1 MIYQDLKLESGV
13 RAEVFHKLVSFLRVL
28 PASSIPP
35 LVLQL
40 LQFVKHSQSLAR
52 ELLNIINEFFST
64 KLSPGD
70 RDGTVT
76 NLDLD
81 SIEMVGEEGS
91 REELMQAE
99 STVIYHL
106 HKAASSGH
114 IIGKEVTNLAKAG
127 GQSPDLLLQPFALFL
142 SLTFVSL
149 KQYQEPILGSLKTA
163 IVQAISMEEARQNY
177 VWTRNHMKKLPD
189 IGDLLSLVITQ
200 SKKSGGW
207 DLITEGVLD
216 LGLCLLDV
224 HTSSKADSKKVKT
237 VNHIG
242 ARLLSKLI
250 KKQNSSSSLVISALT
265 DKILTTNVSSVQY
278 TEALRIVVADTS
290 TILMETPHVMDELVE
305 NVARLPF
312 NTSRRALYALL
323 PLVKLS
329 RVLRDHLILALRK
342 LLFCSSTDAR
352 QAATSGV
359 LLLLKTFRISTS
371 RSVSQL
377 SQTQGSGSLS
387 QVAVDVHRGGR
398 MSNEAL
404 CLELLGVLRRCF
416 MQSPE
421 VKMVFY
427 NGVIEVVN
435 RNPELCEGVL
445 EVAYTHLLYLW
456 GPEGGSRQRWQL
468 NLDKIGREAN
478 DSWELEE
485 PVGWFLNCLQ
495 QITSKTQQVTEGDN
509 EILDKVTKLLKE
521 MVEKYGNCEPGELG
535 FDETDNFDRKSVPGE
550 RKVLQLEQLKGLLES
565 LMEYIFCHGADY
577 DVEKADQLLGLFK
590 TFNSLTNVMAASLQR
605 QRAKK
610 GEKGKKMDKKD
621 TTHDA
626 SGESSKS
633 PGKYSPPQH
642 CFSLKFV
649 SISLRALLMDSAPS
663 HQEPLDKLRN
673 TEQFVHFVLD
683 SLTAKLRQVSCVL
696 SANGDEGVQS
706 DSDFKFLINILNTL
720 FFHAIRSENPLHEAQ
735 RKVTLILVDCLQILL
750 TYFPRRKLLV
760 ISALTDDSLTRKDGD
775 IDTLLVAAMK
785 QANEKIQHYLG
796 RLEDPDEEDIPQKLS
811 SCLNIFKLLLEEII
825 EDLSVGKIVKQINK
839 NVVTDDIT
847 VLKANANLLFYAI
860 LKCVEK
866 SDFAINMSKKIH
878 YLSGDLDTTVRVET
892 VDSCPWVTDA
902 NKYQLLP
909 HLLGFIEEQLG
920 QAEKSLTWLRAISG
934 FVDSA
939 VVVHQTESALSFILA
954 KQVNALSELIK
965 TSIPVGSATDSVM
978 KLLQRLY
985 TITGSLTK
993 HFIIRVKNRKDTV
1006 EQTNFNSLIELM
1018 NRTLTRDV
1026 FNFVSYIDNER
1037 SSKDK
1042 EEAAKRHAR
1051 NKAMPPDVLR
1061 AKVLRESKIA
1071 MNLNL
1076 KIELLD
1082 SDLIKLGKRVKLKL
1096 CEGLRMQNRDF
1107 KLRLEKL
1114 APESGEEESSDE
1126 EEDPDEPEDRADVS
1140 KPLLHSTAMGDITN
1154 SSLPSPLSLNSID
1167 EGPRKKKMKK

>member
-1 MIYQDLKLESGV
+1 M
-13 RAEVFHKLVSFLRVL
+13 RAEVFQKLVSFLRVL
-28 PASSIPP
+28 PATAIPP

-40 LQFVKHSQSLAR
+40 LQFVKHSQSLSR
-52 ELLNIINEFFST
+52 DLLNIINEFFST
-64 KLSPGD
+64 RLCPGD
-70 RDGTVT
+70 RDGSVT
-76 NLDLD
+76 NTNLD
-81 SIEMVGEEGS
+81 SIELDDGDNSRE
-91 REELMQAE
+91 REELTQAE

-106 HKAASSGH
+106 NKAASSGH
-114 IIGKEVTNLAKAG
+114 AIGKEVVNLAKAG
-127 GQSPDLLLQPFALFL
+127 GQAPDLLLQPFALFL

-149 KQYQEPILGSLKTA
+149 KQYQEPILGSLKSA
-163 IVQAISMEEARQNY
+163 IIQAISMEDARQNY
-177 VWTRNHMKKLPD
+177 VWTRNHMKKLSD

-224 HTSSKADSKKVKT
+224 QTSSKADFKKVKT
-237 VNHIG
+237 INHIG

-250 KKQNSSSSLVISALT
+250 KKQSSSCSLVISALT
-265 DKILTTNVSSVQY
+265 DKILTTNVSNVQY

-329 RVLRDHLILALRK
+329 RVLRDDLIIALRK

-387 QVAVDVHRGGR
+387 QVAVDVQRGGR

-427 NGVIEVVN
+427 SGVMEVVN
-435 RNPELCEGVL
+435 KNPELCEGVL

-456 GPEGGSRQRWQL
+456 GPEGSSRQRWQL

-509 EILDKVTKLLKE
+509 EILDKVTKLLEE

-535 FDETDNFDRKSVPGE
+535 FDETDNFDKKTVAGE

-577 DVEKADQLLGLFK
+577 DISKADLLLGLFK
-590 TFNSLTNVMAASLQR
+590 TYNSLTNVMAASLQR
-605 QRAKK
+605 QKAKK
-610 GEKGKKMDKKD
+610 GEKGKKVDKKD
-621 TTHDA
+621 TTHDS
-626 SGESSKS
+626 SGESSKI
-633 PGKYSPPQH
+633 PTGKYVPPQH
-642 CFSLKFV
+642 CLSLKFV
-649 SISLRALLMDSAPS
+649 SIALSALLMDSAPS
-663 HQEPLDKLRN
+663 HQEPLNKLRDC
-673 TEQFVHFVLD
+673 EQFVHFVLD
-683 SLTAKLRQVSCVL
+683 ALTVKLRQICSNL
-696 SANGDEGVQS
+696 SVNGDEGVQT

-720 FFHAIRSENPLHEAQ
+720 FSHAMRTENPLHEAQ
-735 RKVTLILVDCLQILL
+735 RKVTSILFDCLQMLL

-760 ISALTDDSLTRKDGD
+760 ISALTDDSLARKEGV
-775 IDTLLVAAMK
+775 IDTFLEAAMK
-785 QANEKIQHYLG
+785 QCNDKIQHYLG

-811 SCLNIFKLLLEEII
+811 SCLNIFKLLLEEIV
-825 EDLSVGKIVKQINK
+825 EDTSVWKIVRQIND

-847 VLKANANLLFYAI
+847 VLKANAGLLFYSI
-860 LKCVEK
+860 LKCVER

-878 YLSGDLDTTVRVET
+878 YLSGDLDTTVRLEQ
-892 VDSCPWVTDA
+892 VDACPWVTDD
-902 NKYQLLP
+902 NKYLLLP
-909 HLLGFIEEQLG
+909 QLLGFIEEQLG
-920 QAEKSLTWLRAISG
+920 QAEMSLTWLRSMSG
-934 FVDSA
+934 FVDTA
-939 VVVHQTESALSFILA
+939 HRVFQTETALTFILA

-965 TSIPVGSATDSVM
+965 TSIPVGSATDSVL

-993 HFIIRVKNRKDTV
+993 HFINRTKQRKDCV
-1006 EQTNFNSLIELM
+1006 SQTNFASLIELM

-1037 SSKDK
+1037 SSKNK

-1051 NKAMPPDVLR
+1051 NKAMAPDVLR

-1071 MNLNL
+1071 VNLNL

-1082 SDLIKLGKRVKLKL
+1082 SDLIKLGKKVKLKL

-1107 KLRLEKL
+1107 KLRLERL
-1114 APESGEEESSDE
+1114 APDSGEESSDE
-1126 EEDPDEPEDRADVS
+1126 DGEEDPDETGDNNKEDEAEVS

-1167 EGPRKKKMKK
+1167 EGPRMKKMKK

>member
-1 MIYQDLKLESGV
+1 M
-13 RAEVFHKLVSFLRVL
+13 RAEVFQKLVSFLRVL
-28 PASSIPP
+28 PATAIPP

-40 LQFVKHSQSLAR
+40 LQFVKHSQSLSR
-52 ELLNIINEFFST
+52 DLLNIINEFFST
-64 KLSPGD
+64 RLCPGD
-70 RDGTVT
+70 RDGSVT
-76 NLDLD
+76 NTNLD
-81 SIEMVGEEGS
+81 SIELDDGDNSRE
-91 REELMQAE
+91 REELTQAE

-106 HKAASSGH
+106 NKAASSGH
-114 IIGKEVTNLAKAG
+114 AIGKEVANLAKAG
-127 GQSPDLLLQPFALFL
+127 GQAPDLLLQPFALFL

-149 KQYQEPILGSLKTA
+149 KQYQEPILGSLKSA
-163 IVQAISMEEARQNY
+163 IIQAISMEDARQNY
-177 VWTRNHMKKLPD
+177 VWTRNHMKKLSD

-224 HTSSKADSKKVKT
+224 QTSSKADFKKVKT
-237 VNHIG
+237 INHIG

-250 KKQNSSSSLVISALT
+250 KKQSSSCSLVISALT
-265 DKILTTNVSSVQY
+265 DKILTTNVSNVQY

-329 RVLRDHLILALRK
+329 RVLRDDLIIALRK

-387 QVAVDVHRGGR
+387 QVAVDVQRGGR

-427 NGVIEVVN
+427 SGVMEVVN
-435 RNPELCEGVL
+435 KNPELCEGVL

-456 GPEGGSRQRWQL
+456 GPEGSSRQRWQL

-509 EILDKVTKLLKE
+509 EILDKVTKLLEE

-535 FDETDNFDRKSVPGE
+535 FDETDNFDKKTVAGE

-577 DVEKADQLLGLFK
+577 DISKADLLLGLFK
-590 TFNSLTNVMAASLQR
+590 TYNSLTNVMAASLQR
-605 QRAKK
+605 QKAKK
-610 GEKGKKMDKKD
+610 GEKGKKVDKKD
-621 TTHDA
+621 TTHDS
-626 SGESSKS
+626 SGESSKI
-633 PGKYSPPQH
+633 PTGKYVPPQH
-642 CFSLKFV
+642 CLSLKFV
-649 SISLRALLMDSAPS
+649 SIALSALLMDSAPS
-663 HQEPLDKLRN
+663 HQEPLNKLRDC
-673 TEQFVHFVLD
+673 EQFVHFVLD
-683 SLTAKLRQVSCVL
+683 ALTVKLRQICSNL
-696 SANGDEGVQS
+696 SVNGDEGVQT

-720 FFHAIRSENPLHEAQ
+720 FSHAMRTENPLHEAQ
-735 RKVTLILVDCLQILL
+735 RKVTSILFDCLQMLL

-760 ISALTDDSLTRKDGD
+760 ISALTDDSLARKEGV
-775 IDTLLVAAMK
+775 IDTFLEAAMK
-785 QANEKIQHYLG
+785 QCNDKIQHYLG

-811 SCLNIFKLLLEEII
+811 SCLNIFKLLLEEIV
-825 EDLSVGKIVKQINK
+825 EDTSVWKIVRQIND

-847 VLKANANLLFYAI
+847 VLKANAGLLFYSI
-860 LKCVEK
+860 LKCVER

-878 YLSGDLDTTVRVET
+878 YLSGDLDTTVRLEQ
-892 VDSCPWVTDA
+892 VDACPWVTDD
-902 NKYQLLP
+902 NKYLLLP
-909 HLLGFIEEQLG
+909 QLLGFIEEQLG
-920 QAEKSLTWLRAISG
+920 QAEMSLTWLRSMSG
-934 FVDSA
+934 FVDTA
-939 VVVHQTESALSFILA
+939 HRVFQTETALTFILA

-965 TSIPVGSATDSVM
+965 TSIPVGSATDSVL

-993 HFIIRVKNRKDTV
+993 HFINRTKQRKDIV
-1006 EQTNFNSLIELM
+1006 SQTNFASLIELM

-1037 SSKDK
+1037 SSKNK

-1051 NKAMPPDVLR
+1051 NKAMAPDVLR

-1071 MNLNL
+1071 VNLNL

-1082 SDLIKLGKRVKLKL
+1082 SDLIKLGKKVKLKL

-1107 KLRLEKL
+1107 KLRLERL
-1114 APESGEEESSDE
+1114 APDSGEESSDE
-1126 EEDPDEPEDRADVS
+1126 DGEEDPDETGDNNKEDEAEVS

-1167 EGPRKKKMKK
+1167 EGPRMKKMKK

>member
-1 MIYQDLKLESGV
+1 M
-13 RAEVFHKLVSFLRVL
+13 RAEVFQKLVSFLRVL
-28 PASSIPP
+28 PATAIPP

-40 LQFVKHSQSLAR
+40 LQFVKHSQSLSR
-52 ELLNIINEFFST
+52 DLLNIINEFFST
-64 KLSPGD
+64 RLCPGD
-70 RDGTVT
+70 RDGSVT
-76 NLDLD
+76 NTNLD
-81 SIEMVGEEGS
+81 SIELDDGDNSRE
-91 REELMQAE
+91 REELTQAE

-106 HKAASSGH
+106 NKAASSGH
-114 IIGKEVTNLAKAG
+114 AIGKEVGNLAKAG
-127 GQSPDLLLQPFALFL
+127 GQAPDLLLQPFALFL

-149 KQYQEPILGSLKTA
+149 KQYQEPILGSLKSA
-163 IVQAISMEEARQNY
+163 IIQAISMEDARQNY
-177 VWTRNHMKKLPD
+177 VWTRNHMKKLSD

-224 HTSSKADSKKVKT
+224 QTSSKADFKKVKT
-237 VNHIG
+237 INHIG

-250 KKQNSSSSLVISALT
+250 KKQSSSCSLVISALT
-265 DKILTTNVSSVQY
+265 DKILTTNVSNVQY

-329 RVLRDHLILALRK
+329 RVLRDDLIIALRK

-387 QVAVDVHRGGR
+387 QVAVDVQRGGR

-427 NGVIEVVN
+427 SGVMEVVN
-435 RNPELCEGVL
+435 KNPELCEGVL

-456 GPEGGSRQRWQL
+456 GPEGSSRQRWQL

-509 EILDKVTKLLKE
+509 EILDKVTKLLEE

-535 FDETDNFDRKSVPGE
+535 FDETDNFDKKTVAGE

-577 DVEKADQLLGLFK
+577 DISKADLLLGLFK
-590 TFNSLTNVMAASLQR
+590 TYNSLTNVMAASLQR
-605 QRAKK
+605 QKAKK
-610 GEKGKKMDKKD
+610 GEKGKKVDKKD
-621 TTHDA
+621 TTHDS
-626 SGESSKS
+626 SGESSKI
-633 PGKYSPPQH
+633 PTGKYVPPQH
-642 CFSLKFV
+642 CLSLKFV
-649 SISLRALLMDSAPS
+649 SIALSALLMDSAPS
-663 HQEPLDKLRN
+663 HQEPLNKLRDC
-673 TEQFVHFVLD
+673 EQFVHFVLD
-683 SLTAKLRQVSCVL
+683 ALTVKLRQICSNL
-696 SANGDEGVQS
+696 SVNGDEGVQT

-720 FFHAIRSENPLHEAQ
+720 FSHAMRTENPLHEAQ
-735 RKVTLILVDCLQILL
+735 RKVTSILFDCLQMLL

-760 ISALTDDSLTRKDGD
+760 ISALTDDSLARKEGV
-775 IDTLLVAAMK
+775 IDTFLEAAMK
-785 QANEKIQHYLG
+785 QCNDKIQHYLG

-811 SCLNIFKLLLEEII
+811 SCLNIFKLLLEEIV
-825 EDLSVGKIVKQINK
+825 EDTSVWKIVRQIND

-847 VLKANANLLFYAI
+847 VLKANAGLLFYSI
-860 LKCVEK
+860 LKCVER

-878 YLSGDLDTTVRVET
+878 YLSGDLDTTVRLEQ
-892 VDSCPWVTDA
+892 VDACPWVTDD
-902 NKYQLLP
+902 NKYLLLP
-909 HLLGFIEEQLG
+909 QLLGFIEEQLG
-920 QAEKSLTWLRAISG
+920 QAEMSLTWLRSMSG
-934 FVDSA
+934 FVDTA
-939 VVVHQTESALSFILA
+939 HRVFQTETALTFILA

-965 TSIPVGSATDSVM
+965 TSIPVGSATDSVL

-993 HFIIRVKNRKDTV
+993 HFINRTKQRKDIV
-1006 EQTNFNSLIELM
+1006 SQTNFASLIELM

-1037 SSKDK
+1037 SSKNK

-1051 NKAMPPDVLR
+1051 NKAMAPDVLR

-1071 MNLNL
+1071 VNLNL

-1082 SDLIKLGKRVKLKL
+1082 SDLIKLGKKVKLKL

-1107 KLRLEKL
+1107 KLRLERL
-1114 APESGEEESSDE
+1114 APDSGEESSDE
-1126 EEDPDEPEDRADVS
+1126 DGEEDPDETGDNNKEDEAEVS

-1167 EGPRKKKMKK
+1167 EGPRMKKMKK

>member
-1 MIYQDLKLESGV
+1 M
-13 RAEVFHKLVSFLRVL
+13 RAEVFQKLVSFLRVL
-28 PASSIPP
+28 PATAIPP

-40 LQFVKHSQSLAR
+40 LQFVKHSQSLSR
-52 ELLNIINEFFST
+52 DLLNIINEFFST
-64 KLSPGD
+64 RLCPGD
-70 RDGTVT
+70 RDGSVT
-76 NLDLD
+76 NTNLD
-81 SIEMVGEEGS
+81 SIELDDGDNSRE
-91 REELMQAE
+91 REELTQAE

-106 HKAASSGH
+106 NKAASSGH
-114 IIGKEVTNLAKAG
+114 AIGKEVVNLAKAG
-127 GQSPDLLLQPFALFL
+127 GQAPDLLLQPFALFL

-149 KQYQEPILGSLKTA
+149 KQYQEPILGSLKSA
-163 IVQAISMEEARQNY
+163 IIQAISMEDARQNY
-177 VWTRNHMKKLPD
+177 VWTRNHMKKLSD

-224 HTSSKADSKKVKT
+224 QTSSKADFKKVKT
-237 VNHIG
+237 INHIG

-250 KKQNSSSSLVISALT
+250 KKQSSSCSLVISALT
-265 DKILTTNVSSVQY
+265 DKILTTNVSNVQY

-329 RVLRDHLILALRK
+329 RVLRDDLIIALRK

-387 QVAVDVHRGGR
+387 QVAVDVQRGGR

-427 NGVIEVVN
+427 SGVMEVVN
-435 RNPELCEGVL
+435 KNPELCEGVL

-456 GPEGGSRQRWQL
+456 GPEGSSRQRWQL

-509 EILDKVTKLLKE
+509 EILDKVTKLLEE

-535 FDETDNFDRKSVPGE
+535 FDETDNFDKKTVAGE

-577 DVEKADQLLGLFK
+577 DISKADLLLGLFK
-590 TFNSLTNVMAASLQR
+590 TYNSLTNVMAASLQR
-605 QRAKK
+605 QKAKK
-610 GEKGKKMDKKD
+610 GEKGKKVDKKD
-621 TTHDA
+621 TTHDS
-626 SGESSKS
+626 SGESSKI
-633 PGKYSPPQH
+633 PTGKYVPPQH
-642 CFSLKFV
+642 CLSLKFV
-649 SISLRALLMDSAPS
+649 SIALSALLMDSAPS
-663 HQEPLDKLRN
+663 HQEPLNKLRDC
-673 TEQFVHFVLD
+673 EQFVHFVLD
-683 SLTAKLRQVSCVL
+683 ALTVKLRQICSNL
-696 SANGDEGVQS
+696 SVNGDEGVQT

-720 FFHAIRSENPLHEAQ
+720 FSHAMRTENPLHEAQ
-735 RKVTLILVDCLQILL
+735 RKVTSILFDCLQMLL

-760 ISALTDDSLTRKDGD
+760 ISALTDDSLARKEGV
-775 IDTLLVAAMK
+775 IDTFLEAAMK
-785 QANEKIQHYLG
+785 QCNDKIQHYLG

-811 SCLNIFKLLLEEII
+811 SCLNIFKLLLEEIV
-825 EDLSVGKIVKQINK
+825 EDTSVWKIVRQIND

-847 VLKANANLLFYAI
+847 VLKANAGLLFYSI
-860 LKCVEK
+860 LKCVER

-878 YLSGDLDTTVRVET
+878 YLSGDLDTTVRLEQ
-892 VDSCPWVTDA
+892 VDACPWVTDD
-902 NKYQLLP
+902 NKYLLLP
-909 HLLGFIEEQLG
+909 QLLGFIEEQLG
-920 QAEKSLTWLRAISG
+920 QAEMSLTWLRSMSG
-934 FVDSA
+934 FVDTA
-939 VVVHQTESALSFILA
+939 HRVFQTETALTFILA

-965 TSIPVGSATDSVM
+965 TSIPVGSATDSVL

-993 HFIIRVKNRKDTV
+993 HFINRTKQRKDIV
-1006 EQTNFNSLIELM
+1006 SQTNFASLIELM

-1037 SSKDK
+1037 SSKNK

-1051 NKAMPPDVLR
+1051 NKAMAPDVLR

-1071 MNLNL
+1071 VNLNL

-1082 SDLIKLGKRVKLKL
+1082 SDLIKLGKKVKLKL

-1107 KLRLEKL
+1107 KLRLERL
-1114 APESGEEESSDE
+1114 APDSGEESSDE
-1126 EEDPDEPEDRADVS
+1126 DGEEDPDETGDNNKEDEAEVS

>member
-1 MIYQDLKLESGV
+1 M
-13 RAEVFHKLVSFLRVL
+13 RAEVFQKLVSFLRVL
-28 PASSIPP
+28 PATAIPP

-40 LQFVKHSQSLAR
+40 LQFVKHSQSLSR
-52 ELLNIINEFFST
+52 DLLNIINEFFST
-64 KLSPGD
+64 RLCPGD
-70 RDGTVT
+70 RDGSVT
-76 NLDLD
+76 NTNLD
-81 SIEMVGEEGS
+81 SIELDDGDDSRE
-91 REELMQAE
+91 REELTQAE

-106 HKAASSGH
+106 NKAASSGH
-114 IIGKEVTNLAKAG
+114 AIGKEVAHLAKAG
-127 GQSPDLLLQPFALFL
+127 GQAPDLLLQPFALFL

-149 KQYQEPILGSLKTA
+149 KQYQEPILGSLKSA
-163 IVQAISMEEARQNY
+163 IIQAISMEDARQNY
-177 VWTRNHMKKLPD
+177 VWTRNHMKKLSD
-189 IGDLLSLVITQ
+189 IGDLLSLVISQ

-224 HTSSKADSKKVKT
+224 QTSSKADFKKVKT
-237 VNHIG
+237 INHIG

-250 KKQNSSSSLVISALT
+250 KKQSSSCSLVISALT
-265 DKILTTNVSSVQY
+265 DKILTTNVSNVQY

-329 RVLRDHLILALRK
+329 RVLRDDLIIALRK

-387 QVAVDVHRGGR
+387 QVAVDVQRGGR

-427 NGVIEVVN
+427 SGVMEVVN
-435 RNPELCEGVL
+435 KNPELCEGVL

-456 GPEGGSRQRWQL
+456 GPEGSSRQRWQL

-509 EILDKVTKLLKE
+509 EILDKVTKLLEE

-535 FDETDNFDRKSVPGE
+535 FDETDNFDKKTVAGE

-577 DVEKADQLLGLFK
+577 DISKADLLLGLFK
-590 TFNSLTNVMAASLQR
+590 TYNSLTNVMAASLQR
-605 QRAKK
+605 QKAKK
-610 GEKGKKMDKKD
+610 GEKGKKVDKKD
-621 TTHDA
+621 TTHDS
-626 SGESSKS
+626 SGESSKI
-633 PGKYSPPQH
+633 PTGKYVPPQH
-642 CFSLKFV
+642 CLSLKFV
-649 SISLRALLMDSAPS
+649 SIALSALLMDSAPS
-663 HQEPLDKLRN
+663 HQEPLNKLRDC
-673 TEQFVHFVLD
+673 EQFVHFVLD
-683 SLTAKLRQVSCVL
+683 ALTVKLRQICSNL
-696 SANGDEGVQS
+696 SVNGDEGVQT

-720 FFHAIRSENPLHEAQ
+720 FSHAMRTENPLHEAQ
-735 RKVTLILVDCLQILL
+735 RKVTSILFDCLQMLL

-760 ISALTDDSLTRKDGD
+760 ISALTDDSLARKEGV
-775 IDTLLVAAMK
+775 IDTFLEAAMK
-785 QANEKIQHYLG
+785 QCNDKIQHYLG

-811 SCLNIFKLLLEEII
+811 SCLNIFKLLLEEIV
-825 EDLSVGKIVKQINK
+825 EDTSVWKIVRQIND

-847 VLKANANLLFYAI
+847 VLKANAGLLFYSI
-860 LKCVEK
+860 LKCVER

-878 YLSGDLDTTVRVET
+878 YLSGDLDTTVRLEQ
-892 VDSCPWVTDA
+892 VDACPWVTDD
-902 NKYQLLP
+902 NKYLLLP
-909 HLLGFIEEQLG
+909 QLLGFIEEQLG
-920 QAEKSLTWLRAISG
+920 QAEMSLTWLRSMSG
-934 FVDSA
+934 FVDTA
-939 VVVHQTESALSFILA
+939 HRVFQTETALTFILA

-965 TSIPVGSATDSVM
+965 TSIPVGSATDSVL

-993 HFIIRVKNRKDTV
+993 HFINRTKQRKDIV
-1006 EQTNFNSLIELM
+1006 SQTNFASLIELM

-1037 SSKDK
+1037 SSKNK

-1051 NKAMPPDVLR
+1051 NKAMAPDVLR

-1071 MNLNL
+1071 VNLNL

-1082 SDLIKLGKRVKLKL
+1082 SDLIKLGKKVKLKL

-1107 KLRLEKL
+1107 KLRLERL
-1114 APESGEEESSDE
+1114 APDSGEESSDE
-1126 EEDPDEPEDRADVS
+1126 DGEEDPDETGDNNKEDEVNVS

>member
-1 MIYQDLKLESGV
+1 M
-13 RAEVFHKLVSFLRVL
+13 RAEVFQKLVSFLRVL
-28 PASSIPP
+28 PATAIPP

-40 LQFVKHSQSLAR
+40 LQFVKHSQSLSR
-52 ELLNIINEFFST
+52 DLLNIINEFFST
-64 KLSPGD
+64 RLCPGD
-70 RDGTVT
+70 RDGSVT
-76 NLDLD
+76 NTNLD
-81 SIEMVGEEGS
+81 SIELDDGDNSRE
-91 REELMQAE
+91 REELTQAE

-106 HKAASSGH
+106 NKAASSGQA
-114 IIGKEVTNLAKAG
+114 IGKEVANLAKAG
-127 GQSPDLLLQPFALFL
+127 GQAPDLLLQPFALFL

-149 KQYQEPILGSLKTA
+149 KQYQEPILGSLKSA
-163 IVQAISMEEARQNY
+163 IIQAISMEDARQNY
-177 VWTRNHMKKLPD
+177 VWTRNHMKKLSD

-224 HTSSKADSKKVKT
+224 QTSSKADFKKVKT
-237 VNHIG
+237 INHIG

-250 KKQNSSSSLVISALT
+250 KKQSSSCSLVISALT
-265 DKILTTNVSSVQY
+265 DKILTTNVSNVQY

-329 RVLRDHLILALRK
+329 RVLRDDLIIALRK

-387 QVAVDVHRGGR
+387 QVAVDVQRGGR

-427 NGVIEVVN
+427 SGVMEVVN
-435 RNPELCEGVL
+435 KNPELCEGVL

-456 GPEGGSRQRWQL
+456 GPEGSSRQRWQL

-509 EILDKVTKLLKE
+509 EILDKVTKLLEE

-535 FDETDNFDRKSVPGE
+535 FDETDNFDKKTVAGE

-577 DVEKADQLLGLFK
+577 DISKADLLLGLFK
-590 TFNSLTNVMAASLQR
+590 TYNSLTNVMAASLQR
-605 QRAKK
+605 QKAKK
-610 GEKGKKMDKKD
+610 GEKGKKVDKKD
-621 TTHDA
+621 TTHDS
-626 SGESSKS
+626 SGESSKI
-633 PGKYSPPQH
+633 PTGKYVPPQH
-642 CFSLKFV
+642 CLSLKFV
-649 SISLRALLMDSAPS
+649 SIALSALLMDSAPS
-663 HQEPLDKLRN
+663 HQEPLNKLRDC
-673 TEQFVHFVLD
+673 EQFVHFVLD
-683 SLTAKLRQVSCVL
+683 ALTVKLRQICSNL
-696 SANGDEGVQS
+696 SVNGDEGVQT

-720 FFHAIRSENPLHEAQ
+720 FSHAMRTENPLHEAQ
-735 RKVTLILVDCLQILL
+735 RKVTSILFDCLQMLL

-760 ISALTDDSLTRKDGD
+760 ISALTDDSLARKEGV
-775 IDTLLVAAMK
+775 IDTFLEAAMK
-785 QANEKIQHYLG
+785 QCNDKIQHYLG

-811 SCLNIFKLLLEEII
+811 SCLNIFKLLLEEIV
-825 EDLSVGKIVKQINK
+825 EDTSVWKIVRQIND

-847 VLKANANLLFYAI
+847 VLKANAGLLFYSI
-860 LKCVEK
+860 LKCVER

-878 YLSGDLDTTVRVET
+878 YLSGDLDTTVRLEQ
-892 VDSCPWVTDA
+892 VDACPWVTDD
-902 NKYQLLP
+902 NKYLLLP
-909 HLLGFIEEQLG
+909 QLLGFIEEQLG
-920 QAEKSLTWLRAISG
+920 QAEMSLTWLRSMSG
-934 FVDSA
+934 FVDTA
-939 VVVHQTESALSFILA
+939 HRVFQTETALTFILA

-965 TSIPVGSATDSVM
+965 TSIPVGSATDSVL

-993 HFIIRVKNRKDTV
+993 HFINRTKQRKDCV
-1006 EQTNFNSLIELM
+1006 SQTNFASLIELM

-1037 SSKDK
+1037 SSKNK

-1051 NKAMPPDVLR
+1051 NKAMAPDVLR

-1071 MNLNL
+1071 VNLNL

-1082 SDLIKLGKRVKLKL
+1082 SDLIKLGKKVKLKL

-1107 KLRLEKL
+1107 KLRLERL
-1114 APESGEEESSDE
+1114 APDSGEESSDE
-1126 EEDPDEPEDRADVS
+1126 DGEENPDETGDNNKEDEAEVS

-1167 EGPRKKKMKK
+1167 EGPRMKKMKK

>member
-1 MIYQDLKLESGV
+1 M
-13 RAEVFHKLVSFLRVL
+13 RAEVFQKLVSFLRVL
-28 PASSIPP
+28 PATAIPP

-40 LQFVKHSQSLAR
+40 LQFVKHSQSLSR
-52 ELLNIINEFFST
+52 DLLNIINEFFST
-64 KLSPGD
+64 RLCPGD
-70 RDGTVT
+70 RDGSVT
-76 NLDLD
+76 NTNLD
-81 SIEMVGEEGS
+81 SIELDDGDNSRE
-91 REELMQAE
+91 REELTQAE

-106 HKAASSGH
+106 NKAASSGH
-114 IIGKEVTNLAKAG
+114 AIGKEVANLAKAG
-127 GQSPDLLLQPFALFL
+127 GQAPDLLLQPFALFL

-149 KQYQEPILGSLKTA
+149 KQYQEPILGSLKSA
-163 IVQAISMEEARQNY
+163 IIQAISMEDARQNY
-177 VWTRNHMKKLPD
+177 VWTRNHMKKLSD
-189 IGDLLSLVITQ
+189 IGDLLSLVISQ

-224 HTSSKADSKKVKT
+224 QTSSKADFKKVKT
-237 VNHIG
+237 INHIG

-250 KKQNSSSSLVISALT
+250 KKQSSSCSLVISALT
-265 DKILTTNVSSVQY
+265 DKILTTNVSNVQY

-329 RVLRDHLILALRK
+329 RVLRDDLIIALRK

-387 QVAVDVHRGGR
+387 QVAVDVQRGGR

-427 NGVIEVVN
+427 SGVMEVVN
-435 RNPELCEGVL
+435 KNPELCEGVL

-456 GPEGGSRQRWQL
+456 GPEGSSRQRWQL

-509 EILDKVTKLLKE
+509 EILDKVTKLLEE

-535 FDETDNFDRKSVPGE
+535 FDETDNFDKKTVAGE

-577 DVEKADQLLGLFK
+577 DISKADLLLGLFK
-590 TFNSLTNVMAASLQR
+590 TYNSLTNVMAASLQR
-605 QRAKK
+605 QKAKK
-610 GEKGKKMDKKD
+610 GEKGKKVDKKD
-621 TTHDA
+621 TTHDS
-626 SGESSKS
+626 SGESSKI
-633 PGKYSPPQH
+633 PTGKYVPPQH
-642 CFSLKFV
+642 CLSLKFV
-649 SISLRALLMDSAPS
+649 SIALSALLMDSAPS
-663 HQEPLDKLRN
+663 HQEPLNKLRDC
-673 TEQFVHFVLD
+673 EQFVHFVLD
-683 SLTAKLRQVSCVL
+683 ALTVKLRQICSNL
-696 SANGDEGVQS
+696 SVNGDEGVQT

-720 FFHAIRSENPLHEAQ
+720 FSHAMRTENPLHEAQ
-735 RKVTLILVDCLQILL
+735 RKVTSILFDCLQMLL

-760 ISALTDDSLTRKDGD
+760 ISALTDDSLARKEGV
-775 IDTLLVAAMK
+775 IDTFLEAAMK
-785 QANEKIQHYLG
+785 QCNDKIQHYLG

-811 SCLNIFKLLLEEII
+811 SCLNIFKLLLEEIV
-825 EDLSVGKIVKQINK
+825 EDTSVWKIVRQIND

-847 VLKANANLLFYAI
+847 VLKANAGLLFYSI
-860 LKCVEK
+860 LKCVER

-878 YLSGDLDTTVRVET
+878 YLSGDLDTTVRLEQ
-892 VDSCPWVTDA
+892 VDACPWVTDD
-902 NKYQLLP
+902 NKYLLLP
-909 HLLGFIEEQLG
+909 QLLGFIEEQLG
-920 QAEKSLTWLRAISG
+920 QAEMSLTWLRSMSG
-934 FVDSA
+934 FVDTA
-939 VVVHQTESALSFILA
+939 HRVFQTETALTFILA

-965 TSIPVGSATDSVM
+965 TSIPVGSATDSVL

-993 HFIIRVKNRKDTV
+993 HFINRTKQRKDIV
-1006 EQTNFNSLIELM
+1006 SQTNFASLIELM

-1037 SSKDK
+1037 SSKNK

-1051 NKAMPPDVLR
+1051 NKAMAPDVLR

-1071 MNLNL
+1071 VNLNL

-1082 SDLIKLGKRVKLKL
+1082 SDLIKLGKKVKLKL

-1107 KLRLEKL
+1107 KLRLERL
-1114 APESGEEESSDE
+1114 APDSGEESSDE
-1126 EEDPDEPEDRADVS
+1126 DGEEDPDETGDNNKEDEVNVS

>member
-1 MIYQDLKLESGV
+1 M
-13 RAEVFHKLVSFLRVL
+13 RAEVFKKLVSFLRKL
-28 PASSIPP
+28 PATAIPP

-40 LQFVKHSQSLAR
+40 LQFVKYNQSLSR

-64 KLSPGD
+64 RLSPGD
-70 RDGTVT
+70 RDGSVT
-76 NLDLD
+76 NLNLD
-81 SIEMVGEEGS
+81 SIEMVGEDDSRE
-91 REELMQAE
+91 REELTQAE

-106 HKAASSGH
+106 NKAASSGH
-114 IIGKEVTNLAKAG
+114 VIGKEVANLAKAG
-127 GQSPDLLLQPFALFL
+127 GQAPDLLLQPFALFL

-149 KQYQEPILGSLKTA
+149 KQYKEPILGSLKSA
-163 IVQAISMEEARQNY
+163 ITQAISMEDARQNY
-177 VWTRNHMKKLPD
+177 VWTRNHMKKLSD

-216 LGLCLLDV
+216 LGLGLLDV
-224 HTSSKADSKKVKT
+224 QTSTKADSKKVKT
-237 VNHIG
+237 INHIG

-250 KKQNSSSSLVISALT
+250 KKQSSSSSLVISALT
-265 DKILTTNVSSVQY
+265 DKILTTNVSNVQY
-278 TEALRIVVADTS
+278 TEALRVVVADTS

-312 NTSRRALYALL
+312 NTSRRALYALS

-416 MQSPE
+416 MQTPE

-427 NGVIEVVN
+427 SGVMEVVN
-435 RNPELCEGVL
+435 KNPELCEGVL

-456 GPEGGSRQRWQL
+456 GPEGGSRRRWQL

-478 DSWELEE
+478 ESWELEE

-509 EILDKVTKLLKE
+509 DILDKVTKLLEE
-521 MVEKYGNCEPGELG
+521 MVEKYANCEPGELG
-535 FDETDNFDRKSVPGE
+535 FDETDNFDKKSIAGE
-550 RKVLQLEQLKGLLES
+550 RKVVQLEQLKGLLES

-577 DVEKADQLLGLFK
+577 DVSKADQLIGLFK
-590 TFNSLTNVMAASLQR
+590 TYNSLTNVMAASLQR

-610 GEKGKKMDKKD
+610 GEKGKKVDKKD

-633 PGKYSPPQH
+633 PGKYVPPLH

-649 SISLRALLMDSAPS
+649 SIALRSLLMDSAPS

-673 TEQFVHFVLD
+673 CEEFVHFVLD
-683 SLTAKLRQVSCVL
+683 SLAAKLRQVS
-696 SANGDEGVQS
+696 SALLVNGDEGVQT

-720 FFHAIRSENPLHEAQ
+720 FCHAMRTENPLHEAQ
-735 RKVTLILVDCLQILL
+735 RKVTSTLFDCLQMLL
-750 TYFPRRKLLV
+750 AYFPRRKILV
-760 ISALTDDSLTRKDGD
+760 ISALTDDSLVKKDGD

-785 QANEKIQHYLG
+785 QSNEKIQHYLG

-811 SCLNIFKLLLEEII
+811 SCLNIFKLLLEQIV
-825 EDLSVGKIVKQINK
+825 EDTSVWKIVKQIN
-839 NVVTDDIT
+839 NNIVTDDIN
-847 VLKANANLLFYAI
+847 VLKANAGLLFYAI

-866 SDFAINMSKKIH
+866 SDWAINMSKKIH
-878 YLSGDLDTTVRVET
+878 YLSGDLDTTVRLEQ
-892 VDSCPWVTDA
+892 VDNCPWVTDS
-902 NKYQLLP
+902 NKYALLP
-909 HLLGFIEEQLG
+909 QLLGFIEEQLG
-920 QAEKSLTWLRAISG
+920 QAEMSLTWLRSMSG
-934 FVDSA
+934 WVDTA
-939 VVVHQTESALSFILA
+939 HVVYQTEKALSFILA

-978 KLLQRLY
+978 KILQRLY

-993 HFIIRVKNRKDTV
+993 HFIIRAKYRKDIV
-1006 EQTNFNSLIELM
+1006 SQTNFVSLIELM

-1051 NKAMPPDVLR
+1051 NKALGPDVLR

-1071 MNLNL
+1071 VNLNL

-1082 SDLIKLGKRVKLKL
+1082 SDLIKLGKKVKLEL

-1107 KLRLEKL
+1107 KLRLERL
-1114 APESGEEESSDE
+1114 EPESGEDSSDE
-1126 EEDPDEPEDRADVS
+1126 DGEGEEPDGDNQGDDVNVS

-1154 SSLPSPLSLNSID
+1154 NSLPSPLSLNSID
-1167 EGPRKKKMKK
+1167 EGPKKKKMRK